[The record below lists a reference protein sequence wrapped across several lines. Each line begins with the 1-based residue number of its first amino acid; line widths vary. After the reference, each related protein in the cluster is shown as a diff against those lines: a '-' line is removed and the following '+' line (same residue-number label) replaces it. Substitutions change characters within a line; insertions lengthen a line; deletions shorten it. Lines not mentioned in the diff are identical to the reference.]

1 LFRLLAR
8 NRFLS
13 IFLWGVLMSTIG
25 TSISSVSLPL
35 FVLLNY
41 NHHFILGLV
50 FVAREVPSTI
60 LAPWIGKIVDRIGA
74 YRATV
79 IAMLICGVATG
90 LIPFIAFSPVFLLI
104 CVFVLGMGLNMLAPT
119 VAVYIP
125 KLTTDQH
132 LDEANGAFQVI
143 WSVGSLVGTATGGG
157 LVALGHY
164 AFAFYLDSAT
174 YFFALG
180 TILLI
185 PKPKFEAD
193 GEEVEAA
200 KNGFRD
206 VLRVLRNNRSL
217 LKMIVVEAGIYFLS
231 GIGSVALPLYLTHV
245 LHHPWVFSV
254 ALVTTAVGDILAGLF
269 SGYLIHK
276 IPVIT
281 HPTTYAIVAIT
292 VGGGYVLLFL
302 VPSVFLLL
310 TVVLVDGFLIGVF
323 YVVYQSRK
331 QRSVPDRT
339 MGKFQTMISGF
350 GSVFTGG
357 GSIVAGIIRSPLNA
371 YLIGGLAVFA
381 FSVLSLFG
389 PADDAW
395 HGKK

>member
-1 LFRLLAR
+1 
-8 NRFLS
+8 
-13 IFLWGVLMSTIG
+13 MSTIG

-79 IAMLICGVATG
+79 IAMIICGVATG
-90 LIPFIAFSPVFLLI
+90 LIPLIAFSTVFLLI
-104 CVFVLGMGLNMLAPT
+104 CVFVLGMGLVMLAPT

-125 KLTTDQH
+125 KLTTDQY

-143 WSVGSLVGTATGGG
+143 WSVGDLVGTAAGGG
-157 LVALGHY
+157 LAALGHY
-164 AFAFYLDSAT
+164 ALAFYLDAAT
-174 YFFALG
+174 YFLALG

-193 GEEVEAA
+193 EEEVEAA
-200 KNGFRD
+200 NGFRD
-206 VLRVLRNNRSL
+206 VLHVLRNNRSL
-217 LKMIVVEAGIYFLS
+217 LKMIVVEAGIYILR
-231 GIGSVALPLYLTHV
+231 GIASVALPLYLTHV

-281 HPTTYAIVAIT
+281 HPTFYAITAIT
-292 VGGGYVLLFL
+292 VGGGYVLLAL

-339 MGKFQTMISGF
+339 MGKFQTMMSGF

-357 GSIVAGIIRSPLNA
+357 GSVVAGIIRSPLNA
-371 YLIGGLAVFA
+371 YLIGGLTIFA
-381 FSVLSLFG
+381 FSMLSLVG
-389 PADDAW
+389 PADEV
-395 HGKK
+395 